1 MKIEIN
7 NQSVNMPAGISIL
20 DACKSAN
27 INIPTLCYLEDL
39 FPSGSCR
46 MCVVEIAGVK
56 NLVTSCSTQITE
68 GMKISTHSNRV
79 IAARK
84 SILELLLSNHPD
96 DCLYCD
102 KNNTC
107 ELQKLSAEL
116 GVRNRN
122 FSKQLIEKEIDKS
135 SPSLV
140 RDPSKCILCG
150 RCVRVCEE
158 RQTVSA
164 ISFIKR
170 GSQTKVT
177 TAFDGGLNTSNC
189 INCGQCAMVCPTGA
203 IIEKNNI
210 KDVLAALSDKNKV
223 VVVQHAPAI
232 SVTLG
237 ELFGFKPGTDVN
249 GQMTAALRKMGFQFV
264 FETSFSAD
272 VTIMEEASE
281 LVDRI
286 KKGEKLPLM
295 TSCSPGWIKFVEHFY
310 PEFLTNLSSCKSP
323 QQMMGALIKNY
334 WAFKKNINPRNIYSV
349 SIMPCTAKKFEAGRE
364 EMVTG
369 GLADIDAVLTT
380 RELAK
385 MIDMFNINLAKLKP
399 ENADD
404 PLGEHSSAAKLFGV
418 TGGVAEAA
426 LRTAAFLITNDD
438 SKVHEIR
445 EYRDLEGIKELTL
458 NINGITLK
466 TVVVS
471 GLSNARI
478 VLDDIKRGL
487 KQYHFIE
494 VMTCPGGCIAGGG
507 QPFGL
512 DKDKIVARMKAL
524 YQIDKNEKIR
534 KSHHNKDVVKLYEE
548 FLMHPLSQK
557 SHELLHTKY
566 KLRTGY

>member
-7 NQSVNMPAGISIL
+7 NQSLNMPAGISIL

-102 KNNTC
+102 KNNAC
-107 ELQKLSAEL
+107 ELQNLSAEL

-122 FSKQLIEKEIDKS
+122 FSKRLIEKEIDKS
-135 SPSLV
+135 SPSLI

-203 IIEKNNI
+203 IVEKNNI

-237 ELFGFKPGTDVN
+237 ELFGFKQGSDVN

-286 KKGEKLPLM
+286 KKGERLPLM

-310 PEFLTNLSSCKSP
+310 PEFLNNLSSCKSP

-334 WAFKKNINPRNIYSV
+334 WAFKKNINPRDIYSV
-349 SIMPCTAKKFEAGRE
+349 SIMPCTAKKFEAGRA

-369 GLADIDAVLTT
+369 GFADIDAVLTT

-385 MIDMFNINLAKLKP
+385 MINMFNINLSKLKP
-399 ENADD
+399 EDADD

-438 SKVHEIR
+438 SKVQEIR

-458 NINGITLK
+458 NIDGITLK

-471 GLSNARI
+471 GLSNARM
-478 VLDDIKRGL
+478 VLDDIKRGI

-512 DKDKIVARMKAL
+512 DKDRIVARMKAL
-524 YQIDKNEKIR
+524 YHIDKNEKIR

-548 FLMHPLSQK
+548 FLMHPLSHK

-566 KLRTGY
+566 KPRTGY

>member
-7 NQSVNMPAGISIL
+7 HQSVNMPSGISIL

-46 MCVVEIAGVK
+46 MCVVEIAGNK

-68 GMKISTHSNRV
+68 GMKIFTHSNRV

-135 SPSLV
+135 SPSLI

-203 IIEKNNI
+203 IVEKNNI
-210 KDVLAALSDKNKV
+210 KDVLAALADKNKV

-237 ELFGFKPGTDVN
+237 ELFGFKPGSDVN

-281 LVDRI
+281 LVDRV
-286 KKGEKLPLM
+286 KKGENLPLM

-310 PEFLTNLSSCKSP
+310 PEFLNNLSSCKSP

-334 WAFKKNINPRNIYSV
+334 FLNV
-349 SIMPCTAKKFEAGRE
+349 SF
-364 EMVTG
+364 
-369 GLADIDAVLTT
+369 
-380 RELAK
+380 
-385 MIDMFNINLAKLKP
+385 
-399 ENADD
+399 
-404 PLGEHSSAAKLFGV
+404 
-418 TGGVAEAA
+418 
-426 LRTAAFLITNDD
+426 
-438 SKVHEIR
+438 
-445 EYRDLEGIKELTL
+445 
-458 NINGITLK
+458 
-466 TVVVS
+466 
-471 GLSNARI
+471 
-478 VLDDIKRGL
+478 
-487 KQYHFIE
+487 
-494 VMTCPGGCIAGGG
+494 
-507 QPFGL
+507 
-512 DKDKIVARMKAL
+512 
-524 YQIDKNEKIR
+524 
-534 KSHHNKDVVKLYEE
+534 
-548 FLMHPLSQK
+548 
-557 SHELLHTKY
+557 
-566 KLRTGY
+566 

>member
-7 NQSVNMPAGISIL
+7 HQSINMPAGISIL
-20 DACKSAN
+20 DACKSVN

-46 MCVVEIAGVK
+46 MCVVEIAGMK

-68 GMKISTHSNRV
+68 GMKIFTHSNRV

-102 KNNTC
+102 KNNSC

-122 FSKQLIEKEIDKS
+122 FSKHSIEKEIDKS

-203 IIEKNNI
+203 IVEKNNI
-210 KDVLAALSDKNKV
+210 KDVLAALSDPDKV

-237 ELFGFKPGTDVN
+237 ELFGFKPGSDVN

-281 LVDRI
+281 LVERI
-286 KKGEKLPLM
+286 KKGDKLPLM
-295 TSCSPGWIKFVEHFY
+295 TSCSPGWIKFIEHFY
-310 PEFLTNLSSCKSP
+310 PEFLNNLSTCKSP
-323 QQMMGALIKNY
+323 QQMMGALIKSY
-334 WAFKKNINPRNIYSV
+334 WAKKKNIDSKNIYSV
-349 SIMPCTAKKFEAGRE
+349 SIMPCTAKKFEAGRA
-364 EMVTG
+364 EMITG
-369 GLADIDAVLTT
+369 GFADIDAVLTT
-380 RELAK
+380 REFAK

-404 PLGEHSSAAKLFGV
+404 PLGKHSSAAKLFGV

-438 SKVHEIR
+438 SKVQEIR

-471 GLSNARI
+471 GLANARQ
-478 VLDDIKRGL
+478 VLDDIKRGI

-512 DKDKIVARMKAL
+512 DKNRIISRMKAL

-534 KSHHNKDVVKLYEE
+534 KSHHNKDVAALYEE
-548 FLMHPLSQK
+548 FLMHPLSKQ
-557 SHELLHTKY
+557 SHELLHTSY
-566 KLRTGY
+566 KARTGY